1 MGSVIHNMTTRTTT
15 LVVPNGILG
24 GYGKEV
30 HDPKPPLRRPGES
43 GKCVLIN
50 VWVDPNVLS
59 PRDDASDHVSVGRR
73 RLERVCHCGN

>member
-15 LVVPNGILG
+15 LVGPNGILG
-24 GYGKEV
+24 SYGKEV
-30 HDPKPPLRRPGES
+30 HDPKPPLRWLGES

-50 VWVDPNVLS
+50 VRSIPTCHH
-59 PRDDASDHVSVGRR
+59 RGTMRHVSVGRR